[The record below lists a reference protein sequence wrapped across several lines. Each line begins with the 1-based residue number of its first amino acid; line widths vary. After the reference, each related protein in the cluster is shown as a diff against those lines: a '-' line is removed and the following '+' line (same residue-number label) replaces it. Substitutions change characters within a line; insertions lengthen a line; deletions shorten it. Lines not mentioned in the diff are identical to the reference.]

1 MPYRAGYEEDVFM
14 HNLNLT
20 LEDIDPM
27 ASECTEV
34 SVWHTETVK
43 EKKSSLKPLDEAR
56 ALKSNLGK
64 LIEQASFSGL
74 GDLVR
79 GGGR

>member
-1 MPYRAGYEEDVFM
+1 M
-14 HNLNLT
+14 
-20 LEDIDPM
+20 
-27 ASECTEV
+27 
-34 SVWHTETVK
+34 VWHTKIVK

-64 LIEQASFSGL
+64 LIEQVTFTGL

-79 GGGR
+79 GGRKVKMQNQ